1 MIADLEHWS
10 KLWDTLAPSMNE
22 IIRLYTTLLRQ
33 NMRKCR
39 GTSARRP
46 PDASTNSVVI
56 AFPNSLLLYAR
67 RAQRVQAL
75 R

>member
-39 GTSARRP
+39 GPSARRP
-46 PDASTNSVVI
+46 PDASTNNVAI
-56 AFPNSLLLYAR
+56 ARFLTPSFSMPAVRDMCRL
-67 RAQRVQAL
+67 
-75 R
+75 